1 MPRLLRRAVAFKDV
15 KRWNVQ
21 DDLPPDQ
28 RAANVAKVRAWIKDA
43 QDQGMDVIVVT
54 NALTQSGIMDRLKND
69 VDDTG
74 AKFNDTGLMQNP
86 LFFDWINAAVE
97 ENLS

>member
-1 MPRLLRRAVAFKDV
+1 
-15 KRWNVQ
+15 VQ

-54 NALTQSGIMDRLKND
+54 NVLTQSGVMGRLKND
-69 VDDTG
+69 VDGTD

-86 LFFDWINAAVE
+86 RFSDWINAAVE